1 MDHSKLKKS
10 LTAPSF
16 VKPSSPRHPSDYRL
30 PTCCEK
36 HFSPWCP
43 LTHQLPAGSVWT
55 GFGLPC
61 PPSLIPEMG
70 SLGLKGRLFV
80 LHAACLWVD
89 GKKGETSTF
98 PSTVVPC
105 GQLGLGCKGRDN
117 AQWNPGWLRFPSAFF
132 SVQRS
137 LAGNE
142 WHSSAKV
149 RR

>member
-70 SLGLKGRLFV
+70 SLGLKGQALCSSCRLP
-80 LHAACLWVD
+80 LSRW
-89 GKKGETSTF
+89 
-98 PSTVVPC
+98 
-105 GQLGLGCKGRDN
+105 QKGRDVH
-117 AQWNPGWLRFPSAFF
+117 FPFNSRPLWPAGAGMQRQRQCSVKPRLTAFSLCFLLCSA
-132 SVQRS
+132 
-137 LAGNE
+137 
-142 WHSSAKV
+142 
-149 RR
+149 